1 VVGARG
7 WVRIGHDARVAN
19 WAAAALPAA
28 HRVLRDSSERWR
40 AGGTWFVG
48 VDALPNDAAG
58 GIGSAAFPWDAF
70 PLSPVP
76 LHPAQL
82 SVIRPGYPRRDPDE
96 TEAAARY
103 RRTRDA
109 AHLDGLLGEG
119 TPPRRFVREPHGW
132 ILGLP
137 LNDCS
142 PDAAPLVVWEGSHLL
157 MQTALRTALAPY
169 PPAVWGNI
177 DITDAYTAAR
187 ARVFDTC
194 ARVELPVSPGQATLL
209 HRLTIHGVAPW
220 VEKAK
225 APREGRIIA
234 YFRPV
239 LASVAAWL
247 QNP

>member
-1 VVGARG
+1 VVGSRG
-7 WVRIGHDARVAN
+7 WVRIGADARIAD
-19 WAAAALPAA
+19 WAAAALPIAC
-28 HRVLRDSSERWR
+28 RVVRDSSERWR

-58 GIGSAAFPWDAF
+58 GIGLAAFPWDIF
-70 PLSPVP
+70 PLTLVP

-82 SVIRPGYPRRDPDE
+82 SVIRPGYPRPDPDE

-109 AHLDGLLGEG
+109 AHLDGLIAAG
-119 TPPRRFVREPHGW
+119 TPPRRFVREPHSW

-157 MQTALRTALAPY
+157 MQAALQAALAPH
-169 PPAVWGNI
+169 PPAVWGDI
-177 DITDAYTAAR
+177 DITDAYIAAR

-194 ARVELPVSPGQATLL
+194 ARRVLPVRPGEATLL

-220 VEKAK
+220 ADHAV
-225 APREGRIIA
+225 APVEGRIIA